1 MSLKDARTTH
11 QQWQRVQRVLQGGVN
26 PAAEKKVEKKAEAVL
41 VKLNQERSV
50 LAKVKPL
57 DDSTEEV
64 DWPKGSFGAVQKK
77 WFEKWSDKKSPR
89 YQVQMERRIK
99 TDILPR
105 LGHRQIMDIEAPDIA
120 NMAKTIDSRGAGELA
135 RRALFTTGQIFRFAI
150 AHGHARRNPVADFKP
165 SDVC

>member
-57 DDSTEEV
+57 DDST
-64 DWPKGSFGAVQKK
+64 
-77 WFEKWSDKKSPR
+77 
-89 YQVQMERRIK
+89 
-99 TDILPR
+99 
-105 LGHRQIMDIEAPDIA
+105 
-120 NMAKTIDSRGAGELA
+120 
-135 RRALFTTGQIFRFAI
+135 
-150 AHGHARRNPVADFKP
+150 
-165 SDVC
+165 